1 MNTKSKI
8 NKSKEKNQA
17 LCINVNKRFCLKKVN
32 TSVPTDLIL
41 HIHVPVIR

>member
-8 NKSKEKNQA
+8 NKIKRKNQA
-17 LCINVNKRFCLKKVN
+17 LCINVNKRFCLKQKVN

-41 HIHVPVIR
+41 HIHVIR